1 MESLC
6 EEELSHKKKILCK
19 TEQRQTA
26 MRLFL
31 QMEQYYSAD
40 SLPLFGIAFSRLDES
55 GQKIWLEKLYAN
67 EDFAFFSVA
76 VSGLGTNSFL
86 FADFAQR
93 AYDDGEIG
101 FFSILADCMDETKLE
116 SWLDQALEDGKWNFQ
131 SVLFDRLERGGEFDE
146 LEEKRERE
154 WDKARKEEYQ
164 SVGVTIDGKNYY
176 YQGQLVNIFLDIRAN
191 KSLYTLNMNP
201 AGTVN
206 IKIIRDADDKIA
218 DAAYM
223 TEAEVIELLEDKG
236 EPDDMAME

>member
-1 MESLC
+1 MP
-6 EEELSHKKKILCK
+6 
-19 TEQRQTA
+19 R
-26 MRLFL
+26 
-31 QMEQYYSAD
+31 YS
-40 SLPLFGIAFSRLDES
+40 
-55 GQKIWLEKLYAN
+55 
-67 EDFAFFSVA
+67 
-76 VSGLGTNSFL
+76 
-86 FADFAQR
+86 FAQR